1 MQALAR
7 MTSGVSATPPA
18 RRRLIRVV
26 LLIDKMPFPLVILA
40 ALIFY
45 VPHALVSAS
54 ADSDGTATYFVLIFV
69 GFPAIIAL
77 WFWSSFA
84 TASAVRQGRIS
95 PRRVGVLLGAVMLL
109 SLSVAAVRWSLLHPK
124 QISYEF
130 SYGQSGSWHE
140 VQFRSI
146 DRGETI
152 KGPWVGG
159 YPLRVSFPDL
169 NSDGHRDIRVRG
181 SDRLTEYEYLP
192 DSDGPSHW
200 HLVRNEGFKV
210 SYPPDGH
217 RYP

>member
-1 MQALAR
+1 
-7 MTSGVSATPPA
+7 
-18 RRRLIRVV
+18 
-26 LLIDKMPFPLVILA
+26 MPFPLVILA

-45 VPHALVSAS
+45 VAHALVSAS
-54 ADSDGTATYFVLIFV
+54 TDSDGTASYFVLIFI
-69 GFPAIIAL
+69 GFPAFIAL
-77 WFWSSFA
+77 CFWSSFA
-84 TASAVRQGRIS
+84 TASAVRRGRTS
-95 PRRVGVLLGAVMLL
+95 LKRVGVFLSVVMLL
-109 SLSVAAVRWSLLHPK
+109 SLSVAAVRWSFLHPK
-124 QISYEF
+124 RISYEF

-146 DRGETI
+146 EGGETV

-181 SDRLTEYEYLP
+181 SARLTEYEYLP

-200 HLVRNEGFKV
+200 HLVRNVGFQV

-217 RYP
+217 YHP

>member
-1 MQALAR
+1 
-7 MTSGVSATPPA
+7 
-18 RRRLIRVV
+18 
-26 LLIDKMPFPLVILA
+26 MPFPLVILA

-45 VPHALVSAS
+45 VAHALVSAS
-54 ADSDGTATYFVLIFV
+54 TDSDGTATYFVVIFI
-69 GFPAIIAL
+69 GFPAFIAL
-77 WFWSSFA
+77 CFWSSFA
-84 TASAVRQGRIS
+84 TASAVRRGRTSIK
-95 PRRVGVLLGAVMLL
+95 RVGVFLGVVMLL
-109 SLSVAAVRWSLLHPK
+109 SLSVAAVQWSFLHPK
-124 QISYEF
+124 RMSYAF

-146 DRGETI
+146 EGGKTVE
-152 KGPWVGG
+152 GPWVGG

-181 SDRLTEYEYLP
+181 SGRLTEYEYLP

-217 RYP
+217 YFP